1 VNASELKEKIENV
14 KGTIERIKRGIDGIK
29 KGITDLE
36 SKDDASSTD
45 KLTLQTHKN
54 DLTQR
59 EGTLKNKENEL
70 AELQEQL
77 GDDDTAL
84 EVNIEK
90 SKPSIEISLES
101 SSEENT
107 PKEETIATPVEESI
121 SFESAPPP
129 VEESISLESAPT
141 PPPIEESISL
151 ESAPTPPPIEES
163 ISFESTPTPPPIEE
177 SISFE
182 SAPPPVEESISLESA
197 PTPTPP
203 IEESISFENAP
214 PPVEESISLESA
226 PTPPPPMEESI
237 SFESTPT
244 PPPIEESIN
253 FESAPPPVEES
264 ISLESA
270 PTPPPPVEESISL
283 ESAPTPPPPFEESI
297 SLESAP
303 TPPPPVE
310 ESISLE
316 STPTPPPPVEES
328 ISLESTPTPP
338 PVISQEETSNFSSS
352 MTTQKNTKS
361 GEESLKDAT
370 KAPIDSDM
378 AVKITLDELD
388 RSRMIDDIDN
398 ILSDFEVFSS
408 LEFSSDKEK
417 NDAVVDN
424 LLYEYPWLF
433 YNMPNSWA
441 ETDIRN
447 KYTIHHD
454 WYHEKKVE
462 NNIISIIF
470 FHNKEA
476 IININANE
484 ETGEIVAKFIKTP
497 DSTEEIY
504 IMMFMINLSP
514 IIHIS
519 GLTSHPDKALS
530 YFYYLTLN
538 KCVVTLDEE
547 TIGSIADDL
556 DKYKTYLNIRTIITI
571 ADLGNPSLLINM
583 QRGALEHWKNKGLLY
598 QNAS

>member
-1 VNASELKEKIENV
+1 MNARELKEKIENV

-141 PPPIEESISL
+141 PPP
-151 ESAPTPPPIEES
+151 
-163 ISFESTPTPPPIEE
+163 
-177 SISFE
+177 
-182 SAPPPVEESISLESA
+182 
-197 PTPTPP
+197 
-203 IEESISFENAP
+203 
-214 PPVEESISLESA
+214 
-226 PTPPPPMEESI
+226 PMEESI

-297 SLESAP
+297 SLESA
-303 TPPPPVE
+303 
-310 ESISLE
+310 
-316 STPTPPPPVEES
+316 PTPPPPVEES

>member
-1 VNASELKEKIENV
+1 MNASELKEKIENV

-583 QRGALEHWKNKGLLY
+583 QLGALEHWKNKGLLY